1 MYAEVCNGQEFVSFS
16 VQKPMENPIVAGRKE
31 KKSQGQKRRERR
43 KRMKDKLKSEE
54 KEQVKG
60 QEVII
65 QEDVSTD
72 AEASEEVFIEDLET
86 GDINPRTRIRVRS
99 RQLVLSVGGG
109 EAVARPSNPDKI
121 IEQLDGVN
129 EVDKDESID
138 DGNEAN
144 ETSEDDKII
153 GNNEAT
159 VTYDLTISAH
169 QLVDAYCSI
178 EDNLCHSKEDSENIP
193 FISETPSSEVMDLD
207 GENTLFTL
215 EIQIINEESFLK
227 KVLQQF
233 NTWDPLYFKKP
244 RGKLVEVMKRN

>member
-1 MYAEVCNGQEFVSFS
+1 MKERLKPSQDEVED
-16 VQKPMENPIVAGRKE
+16 IVK
-31 KKSQGQKRRERR
+31 
-43 KRMKDKLKSEE
+43 
-54 KEQVKG
+54 V
-60 QEVII
+60 QEVTN
-65 QEDVSTD
+65 QEDVST
-72 AEASEEVFIEDLET
+72 EAIEDVFIENLET
-86 GDINPRTRIRVRS
+86 TEINPRTRARS
-99 RQLVLSVGGG
+99 TRIVSSVGGG

-178 EDNLCHSKEDSENIP
+178 EDNLCHTKEDNENIP
-193 FISETPSSEVMDLD
+193 FISETPSSEVTEIDS
-207 GENTLFTL
+207 ENTLFTL
-215 EIQIINEESFLK
+215 EIQVNNEETFLK
-227 KVLQQF
+227 KVLHRF
-233 NTWDPLYFKKP
+233 DTWDPLYFKKP
-244 RGKLVEVMKRN
+244 RGKLVNVRRRT